1 MQAQHIIT
9 LVGLA
14 ACFLLLTVFIR
25 RAIKR
30 ALRRSYW
37 AGKSAG
43 IADSSARMDALNAD
57 IAMLA
62 RRRERDRKGFLHTIE
77 LKNLAIR
84 QLEEQSNSG
93 STGSLSSA
101 GEPAPTI
108 TTKDRLALV
117 TVMVK
122 GTPYVIVD
130 ICLRMLKPSELYKA
144 QGFPADYV
152 ITHGADGKPFTK
164 TQQVHMCGDS
174 VSPPPMAAMARA
186 NDPWR
191 QSQRIREAA

>member
-1 MQAQHIIT
+1 MQAQHIII

-43 IADSSARMDALNAD
+43 IADTSARMDALNAD

-62 RRRERDRKGFLHTIE
+62 RRRERDRKGFMHTIE

-84 QLEEQSNSG
+84 NLEEQSNSG
-93 STGSLSSA
+93 STGSLTKADLQVMSDTA
-101 GEPAPTI
+101 I
-108 TTKDRLALV
+108 TLGLAHKTWV
-117 TVMVK
+117 HIK
-122 GTPYVIVD
+122 GT
-130 ICLRMLKPSELYKA
+130 E
-144 QGFPADYV
+144 
-152 ITHGADGKPFTK
+152 
-164 TQQVHMCGDS
+164 
-174 VSPPPMAAMARA
+174 
-186 NDPWR
+186 PWR
-191 QSQRIREAA
+191 TRATTQLQELNAIVLRILGEIRDSNKPTESPIDVGEAA